1 MRQEEEADEEYLK
14 QPGLEHLFLLLD
26 PLMQCF
32 TVLRR
37 KTEDGDEAC
46 EEEDEDFAEE
56 VVEDEEEV
64 VVEDDAAE
72 RTLVVRQV
80 SEGGDGPSRVTEHHE
95 VSGSQPSGS
104 TISTT
109 SRGKVW
115 LRGPSKLPRR
125 PYVHRDVL
133 IKPMGEK

>member
-1 MRQEEEADEEYLK
+1 M
-14 QPGLEHLFLLLD
+14 
-26 PLMQCF
+26 
-32 TVLRR
+32 
-37 KTEDGDEAC
+37 C
-46 EEEDEDFAEE
+46 EEEDEEDFAE
-56 VVEDEEEV
+56 VVEDA
-64 VVEDDAAE
+64 AAE
-72 RTLVVRQV
+72 RRLVVRQV

-95 VSGSQPSGS
+95 VSDSQPSSS

>member
-1 MRQEEEADEEYLK
+1 MLHRAQEEE
-14 QPGLEHLFLLLD
+14 
-26 PLMQCF
+26 
-32 TVLRR
+32 
-37 KTEDGDEAC
+37 TEDGDEAC
-46 EEEDEDFAEE
+46 EEDEEDFAED
-56 VVEDEEEV
+56 VVEDEEEE

-72 RTLVVRQV
+72 RRLVVRQV
-80 SEGGDGPSRVTEHHE
+80 SEGGGGPSWVTEHHE
-95 VSGSQPSGS
+95 VRGSQPSGS

-115 LRGPSKLPRR
+115 LRGPSKLPRC

>member
-1 MRQEEEADEEYLK
+1 MLHRAQEEE
-14 QPGLEHLFLLLD
+14 
-26 PLMQCF
+26 
-32 TVLRR
+32 
-37 KTEDGDEAC
+37 TEDGDEAC
-46 EEEDEDFAEE
+46 EEEDEEDFAEE
-56 VVEDEEEV
+56 VVEDEEEE

-72 RTLVVRQV
+72 RRLVVRQV
-80 SEGGDGPSRVTEHHE
+80 SEGGDGPSRVTKHHE

>member
-1 MRQEEEADEEYLK
+1 MLHRAQEEVSKD
-14 QPGLEHLFLLLD
+14 
-26 PLMQCF
+26 
-32 TVLRR
+32 VV
-37 KTEDGDEAC
+37 EAC
-46 EEEDEDFAEE
+46 EEEDEEDFAEE
-56 VVEDEEEV
+56 VVEDEEEEV

-72 RTLVVRQV
+72 RRLVVRQV